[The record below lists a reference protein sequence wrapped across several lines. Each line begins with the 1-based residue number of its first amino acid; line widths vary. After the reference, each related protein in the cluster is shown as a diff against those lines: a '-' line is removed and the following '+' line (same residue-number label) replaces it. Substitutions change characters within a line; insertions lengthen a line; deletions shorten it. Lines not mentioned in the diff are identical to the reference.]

1 MTRNLPAAD
10 WTSKFVEANG
20 IRHHYLEWGDAS
32 NPALLML
39 HATGLCAWSWKPVA
53 RELAQDY
60 RVLAFDQRG
69 HGDTDRSD
77 RGYGFEFVG
86 DDLAA
91 IVEKLDLERPRVIGH
106 LSGRLAAILAA
117 NLIPDRLGP
126 VVLVETRVSND
137 AATVPT
143 QDLNLCAE
151 RTRMK
156 RAVWESREAMFA
168 AYRTRAAFKDWESE
182 ALEQFT
188 SCGTTLLADGRAE
201 LKCHPETEATFYS
214 IRDSLS
220 VQDYFAGL
228 NGDGYCSWQII
239 RVANAWKT
247 PECSNSDGW
256 LPAPR
261 WRRWARAATS
271 CRWNF
276 QATHWP
282 QSEPGLTRFHNVPK
296 IGVDKVH
303 QKLRPTEPAPG
314 HCLYEFG
321 LIY

>member
-1 MTRNLPAAD
+1 MTCNPPPAD
-10 WTSKFVEANG
+10 WASKFVDANG

-32 NPALLML
+32 KPALLML
-39 HATGLCAWSWKPVA
+39 HATGLCAWPWKPVA

-77 RGYGFEFVG
+77 RGYYFELVG

-106 LSGRLAAILAA
+106 SSGGLAAILAA
-117 NLIPDRLGP
+117 NLLPDRLGP

-137 AATVPT
+137 VAAVPT
-143 QDLNLCAE
+143 QDRNLRAE

-182 ALEQFT
+182 AFEQFIN
-188 SCGTTLLADGRAE
+188 CGTTLLADGRAE

-220 VQDYFAGL
+220 VQDYLEGL
-228 NGDGYCSWQII
+228 NGDWLLLLADCPGCQ
-239 RVANAWKT
+239 RLEDAGVQQFRRLVAGSTVAPMGKGSHFLPMEFPGDTLAAVRAWFD
-247 PECSNSDGW
+247 EISQ
-256 LPAPR
+256 
-261 WRRWARAATS
+261 RA
-271 CRWNF
+271 
-276 QATHWP
+276 
-282 QSEPGLTRFHNVPK
+282 
-296 IGVDKVH
+296 
-303 QKLRPTEPAPG
+303 
-314 HCLYEFG
+314 
-321 LIY
+321 

>member
-32 NPALLML
+32 KPALLML
-39 HATGLCAWSWKPVA
+39 HATGLCAWPWKPVA

-77 RGYGFEFVG
+77 RGYRFEFVG

-91 IVEKLDLERPRVIGH
+91 IVEKLHLERPRVIGH
-106 LSGRLAAILAA
+106 SSGGLAAILAA

-143 QDLNLCAE
+143 QDLNRRAE

-168 AYRTRAAFKDWESE
+168 AYRTRAAFRDWESE
-182 ALEQFT
+182 AFEQFIN
-188 SCGTTLLADGRAE
+188 CGTTPLADGRAE
-201 LKCHPETEATFYS
+201 LKCHPETEATFYG

-220 VQDYFAGL
+220 VQDYLAGL
-228 NGDGYCSWQII
+228 NGDWLLLLADYPGCQRLEDAGVQQFRRLVAGSTVAPMGKGSHFLPMEFPGDTLAAI
-239 RVANAWKT
+239 RAWFD
-247 PECSNSDGW
+247 EISQ
-256 LPAPR
+256 
-261 WRRWARAATS
+261 RA
-271 CRWNF
+271 
-276 QATHWP
+276 
-282 QSEPGLTRFHNVPK
+282 
-296 IGVDKVH
+296 
-303 QKLRPTEPAPG
+303 
-314 HCLYEFG
+314 
-321 LIY
+321 